1 MKRPPFISSSMPNSH
16 FENCTRFMVR
26 YQCARGI
33 ALLLLVCAV
42 GCRSVSSGVSAE
54 AVPLNWLAP
63 FSSGLSDRYSVDVE
77 QLRSPEAAA
86 VVYQGDLLEL
96 TVWDLYE
103 PGIPHTSPLRIDDRG
118 MTVPP
123 LLEEVSLGGLTLG
136 EVEKLLIDKYQTGEL
151 LLHPRVMVRRLETAS
166 CNIQING
173 GVEHPGIV
181 KLPHDQATVYHA
193 ILAAGGLKQN
203 TSPHWMLTRY
213 PPVEA
218 TETTAEEVRTVANES
233 DEETQVVSTLDTAQL
248 RTPTEE
254 RTFDLSKPQELQDL
268 KRTILRDGDVLRI
281 PESSPPL
288 RITGVV
294 KKPGNYPM
302 SESQTLSIQEAIELS
317 GGLLLPTLPG
327 HAVVTR
333 PIPGGENVERWS
345 FPIVKGELP
354 DNTPALRPGD
364 TLHLEVSPH
373 EQVKRVI
380 GGLRHRRASRT
391 EAEDPPTEGNSP

>member
-1 MKRPPFISSSMPNSH
+1 
-16 FENCTRFMVR
+16 
-26 YQCARGI
+26 
-33 ALLLLVCAV
+33 
-42 GCRSVSSGVSAE
+42 
-54 AVPLNWLAP
+54 
-63 FSSGLSDRYSVDVE
+63 
-77 QLRSPEAAA
+77 
-86 VVYQGDLLEL
+86 
-96 TVWDLYE
+96 
-103 PGIPHTSPLRIDDRG
+103 
-118 MTVPP
+118 
-123 LLEEVSLGGLTLG
+123 
-136 EVEKLLIDKYQTGEL
+136 
-151 LLHPRVMVRRLETAS
+151 VMVRRLETATCS
-166 CNIQING
+166 IQING
-173 GVEHPGIV
+173 GVERPGIV

-213 PPVEA
+213 PPVEV
-218 TETTAEEVRTVANES
+218 TETTAEEIRTVANES
-233 DEETQVVSTLDTAQL
+233 DEETQVVSSLDTAQL

-254 RTFDLSKPQELQDL
+254 RTFDLSKSQELQDL
-268 KRTILRDGDVLRI
+268 KRTILKDGDVLRI

-391 EAEDPPTEGNSP
+391 EAEDPPTEGDSP